1 MFQSNTKSFLQFIL
15 LILLQAFLLNNV
27 NLFGFLNPYIY
38 LLFLI
43 TYRFDNNP
51 TLLIL
56 IGFVMGFLLDLLS
69 QGAGGHMIA
78 SLAIAFLR
86 PYIIQFSFGVNSDI
100 SMGMVR
106 GTSLSNRLL
115 YLTLMVF
122 IHHLILFIVVYFN
135 LKSIFIIFKYTFFT
149 TIFSFILLWISLG
162 FLKTRHD

>member
-38 LLFLI
+38 LLFFI

-69 QGAGGHMIA
+69 QGAGGH
-78 SLAIAFLR
+78 SCNVT
-86 PYIIQFSFGVNSDI
+86 YNSFFKA
-100 SMGMVR
+100 
-106 GTSLSNRLL
+106 L
-115 YLTLMVF
+115 Y
-122 IHHLILFIVVYFN
+122 H
-135 LKSIFIIFKYTFFT
+135 SIFI
-149 TIFSFILLWISLG
+149 WG
-162 FLKTRHD
+162 

>member
-27 NLFGFLNPYIY
+27 NLFGFLNPNIY

-69 QGAGGHMIA
+69 QGAGGHLIA
-78 SLAIAFLR
+78 SLTIAFLR

-135 LKSIFIIFKYTFFT
+135 LKSISIIFKYTFFT

>member
-15 LILLQAFLLNNV
+15 LILLQTFLLNNV

-69 QGAGGHMIA
+69 QGAGGHLIA
-78 SLAIAFLR
+78 SLTIAFLR

-115 YLTLMVF
+115 YLVLMVF

-135 LKSIFIIFKYTFFT
+135 LKSISIIFKYTFFT
-149 TIFSFILLWISLG
+149 SIFSFILLWISLG
-162 FLKTRHD
+162 FFKTRHD

>member
-1 MFQSNTKSFLQFIL
+1 MFQSNTKSFLQLTF

-56 IGFVMGFLLDLLS
+56 IGFIMGFLLDLIT

-78 SLAIAFLR
+78 SLTIAFLR
-86 PYIIQFSFGVNSDI
+86 PYIIQFSFGVNSDV
-100 SMGMVR
+100 STGMVR

-122 IHHLILFIVVYFN
+122 IHHLILFIVVYFS
-135 LKSIFIIFKYTFFT
+135 LKSISIIFKYTFFN
-149 TIFSFILLWISLG
+149 TIFSFTLLWISLS
-162 FLKTRHD
+162 FFKTRHD

>member
-15 LILLQAFLLNNV
+15 LILLQTFLLNNV

-38 LLFLI
+38 ILFLI

-69 QGAGGHMIA
+69 QAAGGHMIA
-78 SLAIAFLR
+78 SLAITFLR
-86 PYIIQFSFGVNSDI
+86 PFIIQFSFGVNSDI

-115 YLTLMVF
+115 YLVLMVF

-135 LKSIFIIFKYTFFT
+135 LKSISIIFKYTFFT
-149 TIFSFILLWISLG
+149 SIFSFILLWISLG
-162 FLKTRHD
+162 FFKTRHD